1 MRRFLQLL
9 FSFIFIG
16 LNPLLAQITLGE
28 IEIDYNNPKEYEIA
42 SIELQ
47 GAENLDQGVLKMLTG
62 LSVGEKVQIPGE
74 RISRAIQALWGQGLF
89 ADISVAASKLE
100 GNRIFI
106 LFNVQERPRLSKFS
120 IVGVNKSDADNIRE
134 KIQLIRG
141 KPVNENLIVNTRQ
154 TVKEYFIDKGYLDPI
169 VKITTMD
176 DTLTKGKVMKI
187 FIDKNRRVKINE
199 IVFQGNNNVN
209 SGKLKRKMKG
219 TKENPWWSIF
229 TTSKMMEENY
239 EEDKKKILA
248 YYLSKGYKDVN
259 IRKDTL
265 YRFNDKTLNV
275 EIYIDEGNQY
285 FFRNINWI
293 GNSKYTS
300 EQLSAVLGIKK
311 GDIYNQATLEQNL
324 FMNQNEQDVSSL
336 YMNDGHLFFQV
347 TPVEVFVEN
356 DSVDIEMRIYEGKQA
371 TINSVTVTGNDKT
384 NDHVILREIRTR
396 PGQLFRRS
404 DIIRSQREL
413 MQLGY
418 FDQEKMGVNPV
429 PNPAD
434 GTVDIEYIVEE
445 RPSDQ
450 IELSGGWGAGRIIGT
465 LGIAFNNFSAKKFFK
480 KGAWAPL
487 PSGDGQRLSL
497 RAQSNGRFLQAY
509 NASFTEPW
517 LGGKKPNSLSVSLF
531 KTIIN
536 SNGLPKNDP
545 NRAVTD
551 NTGITIGLGRRLK
564 WPDDFFILQNE
575 LSYQY
580 FVLQNS
586 PQFIINNGRANNL
599 SFRTTLSR
607 NSIDAPIYPRSGS
620 SVSLSLQFTPP
631 YSLFN
636 NLPEDQ
642 VLSDDEKFRWTE
654 FHKWKFDAQW
664 FNKLAGNLVLM
675 ARANFGF
682 IGFYNPAKGIS
693 PFERFSLGGAG
704 LTGFNFAA
712 QFLGTEIIGLRGY
725 DDNSLSAAVNSPIY
739 NRYTL
744 ELRYPVS
751 LNPSATVF
759 GLAFLE
765 GGDAWDRF
773 KDFTPFNIKRSGGF
787 GVRVFL
793 PMFGLLGL
801 DWGYRFDDVTRRPQ
815 DLGMRRSQFHFII
828 GQSFN

>member
-1 MRRFLQLL
+1 MKKKLL
-9 FSFIFIG
+9 IIISIFC
-16 LNPLLAQITLGE
+16 LSYSLSAQIVMGE

-42 SIELQ
+42 SIDLQ
-47 GAENLDQGVLKMLTG
+47 GAEALDQSVLKMLTG
-62 LSVGEKVQIPGE
+62 LSIGEKIQVPGE
-74 RISRAIQALWGQGLF
+74 RISKAINALWSQGLF
-89 ADISVAASKLE
+89 SDVSVSASKIE
-100 GNRIFI
+100 NNRIFL
-106 LFNVQERPRLSKFS
+106 LFNLVERPRLAKFS

-134 KIQLIRG
+134 QIQLIRG
-141 KPVNENLIVNTRQ
+141 KPINENLFVSTEQ
-154 TVKEYFIDKGYLDPI
+154 TIKNYYIDKGYLDPE
-169 VKITTMD
+169 VKITTSED
-176 DTLTKGKVMKI
+176 SVTKGMVMRI
-187 FIDKNRRVKINE
+187 EIDKNKRIKINE
-199 IVFQGNNNVN
+199 IIFHGNNNIP

-229 TTSKMMEENY
+229 TTSKMMEESY

-248 YYLSKGYKDVN
+248 LYLSKGYKDAN
-259 IRKDTL
+259 IKMDTV
-265 YRFNDKTLNV
+265 YRFNEKTLNI
-275 EIYIDEGNQY
+275 EIFIDEGNQY
-285 FFRNINWI
+285 YFRNITWV
-293 GNSKYTS
+293 GNSKYTA
-300 EQLSAVLGIKK
+300 EQLSTVLGIKK
-311 GDIYNQATLEQNL
+311 GEIYNQATLEQNL

-347 TPVEVFVEN
+347 TPVEVYVEN

-371 TINSVTVTGNDKT
+371 IINSVTVVGNEKT
-384 NDHVILREIRTR
+384 NDHVILREVRTR

-404 DIIRSQREL
+404 DIIRTQREL

-434 GTVDIEYIVEE
+434 GTVDIEYQVEE

-450 IELSGGWGAGRIIGT
+450 IELSGGWGAGRLIGT
-465 LGIAFNNFSAKKFFK
+465 LGISFNNFSAKKFFK

-487 PSGDGQRLSL
+487 PSGDGQRLTV

-517 LGGKKPNSLSVSLF
+517 LGGKKPNSLTVSVF

-551 NTGITIGLGRRLK
+551 NTGITIGLGRRLR
-564 WPDDFFILQNE
+564 WPDDFFVIQNQ

-586 PQFIINNGRANNL
+586 PQFIINNGVANNF
-599 SFRTTLSR
+599 SFSTIISR

-620 SVSLSLQFTPP
+620 NISVSVQATPP
-631 YSLFN
+631 YSVFRN
-636 NLPEDQ
+636 TPTDANLTDA
-642 VLSDDEKFRWTE
+642 EKFRWVE

-664 FNKLAGNLVLM
+664 FNKLVGNLVLM

-682 IGFYNPAKGIS
+682 IGLYNPAKGIS

-725 DDNSLSAAVNSPIY
+725 DDNSLSARVNSPIY

-751 LNPSATVF
+751 LNPQATVF
-759 GLAFLE
+759 GLAFVE
-765 GGDAWDRF
+765 GGDSWDRF
-773 KDFTPFNIKRSGGF
+773 KDFTPFNVKRSAGF

-801 DWGYRFDDVTRRPQ
+801 DWGYRFDDVTREPSN
-815 DLGMRRSQFHFII
+815 LSMRRSQFHFII

>member
-1 MRRFLQLL
+1 MKNILL
-9 FSFIFIG
+9 LLSFFFIIMQTS
-16 LNPLLAQITLGE
+16 LAQISLGE
-28 IEIDYNNPKEYEIA
+28 IEIDYNNPKDYEIA
-42 SIELQ
+42 AMDLE
-47 GAENLDQGVLKMLTG
+47 GAENLDQAVLKMLTG
-62 LSVGEKVQIPGE
+62 ISVGEKVQIPGE
-74 RISRAIQALWGQGLF
+74 RISKAIQALWKQGLF
-89 ADISVAASKLE
+89 SEISISTSKIE
-100 GNRIFI
+100 GDKIFLI
-106 LFNVQERPRLSKFS
+106 FQLKERPRLAKFS

-141 KPVNENLIVNTRQ
+141 KPVNENLLVNTKQ
-154 TVKEYFIDKGYLDPI
+154 TIREYYIDKGYLDPD
-169 VKITTMD
+169 VNVITYAD
-176 DTLTKGKVMKI
+176 SLSKGTVMRI
-187 FIDKNRRVKINE
+187 TINKNKRIKINE
-199 IVFQGNNNVN
+199 IIFHGNNQVKA
-209 SGKLKRKMKG
+209 SKLKRKMKG

-229 TTSKMMEENY
+229 TTSKMMEESY
-239 EEDKKKILA
+239 EEDKKKILS
-248 YYLSKGYKDVN
+248 YYLSKGFKDA
-259 IRKDTL
+259 IIASDTI
-265 YRFNDKTLNV
+265 YRFNEKTLNV

-285 FFRNINWI
+285 YFRNITWV

-300 EQLSAVLGIKK
+300 EDLSKVLGIKK
-311 GDIYNQATLEQNL
+311 GDVYNQSSLEQNL
-324 FMNQNEQDVSSL
+324 FMNPNEQDVSSL

-347 TPVEVFVEN
+347 TPVEVYVEN

-371 TINSVTVTGNDKT
+371 TINSVTIVGNEKT
-384 NDHVILREIRTR
+384 NDHVIMREIRTR
-396 PGQLFRRS
+396 PGQLFRRT
-404 DIIRSQREL
+404 DIIRTQREL
-413 MQLGY
+413 AQLGY
-418 FDQEKMGVNPV
+418 FNQETLGVNPV

-434 GTVDIEYIVEE
+434 GTVDIEYTVEE

-465 LGIAFNNFSAKKFFK
+465 LGVSFNNFSAKKFFK

-487 PSGDGQRLSL
+487 PSGDGQRMTI

-551 NTGITIGLGRRLK
+551 NTGITVGLGRRLR
-564 WPDDFFILQNE
+564 WPDDYFVIQNQ

-580 FVLQNS
+580 FVLTNS
-586 PQFIINNGRANNL
+586 PQFIINNGVANNL
-599 SFRTTLSR
+599 SFSTLISR
-607 NSIDAPIYPRSGS
+607 NSIDAPIYPKSGS
-620 SVSLSLQFTPP
+620 NISLSLQLTPP
-631 YSLFN
+631 YSSFSNRINDGPLT
-636 NLPEDQ
+636 DA
-642 VLSDDEKFRWTE
+642 EKYKWVE
-654 FHKWKFDAQW
+654 YHKWKFDAQW

-682 IGFYNPAKGIS
+682 IGLYNQAKGIS

-712 QFLGTEIIGLRGY
+712 QFLGTDIVGLRGY
-725 DDNSLSAAVNSPIY
+725 DDNKVSADVNSPIY

-751 LNPSATVF
+751 LNPQATVF

-801 DWGYRFDDVTRRPQ
+801 DWGYRFDDITRRPS
-815 DLGMRRSQFHFII
+815 DASMRRSQFHFII